1 MNIHISTLLH
11 GRGRRRRT
19 PESQAAME
27 RENRQLRN
35 DAASLDPCA
44 CHAPQPHVQFLVRRP
59 EGASAPAAPFACPLC
74 EIDRLNGRL
83 EVLTAPPAPRPQG
96 EPLVPAP
103 ADTAGSAF
111 ATPRPAAAPDPRLR
125 IVADTPAAPAESEGA
140 DVNAETQA
148 VSRADLLAAMGEG
161 DTTQLPAVPEQGA
174 VRPVVSEPSSAEHLE
189 RARVKV
195 PPTEFTPVHLVHQQ
209 RVDWGVKPA
218 ADPLAHDDLKHV
230 APATAVLTVPGWRS
244 ERVSLSKTG

>member
-1 MNIHISTLLH
+1 MKLNPFRGS
-11 GRGRRRRT
+11 GGRRRA
-19 PESQAAME
+19 PDSFIVLE
-27 RENRQLRN
+27 RELR
-35 DAASLDPCA
+35 DLRGEVAGLDPCA

-125 IVADTPAAPAESEGA
+125 IVADTPAAPTESEGA
-140 DVNAETQA
+140 DVNAQTQA

-161 DTTQLPAVPEQGA
+161 DTTQLPAVPEQGPVRRVLA
-174 VRPVVSEPSSAEHLE
+174 VTADQLQPAQAH
-189 RARVKV
+189 V
-195 PPTEFTPVHLVHQQ
+195 PPKLPPAHLVKQQ
-209 RVDWGVKPA
+209 IVTFEPWLRPREDAP
-218 ADPLAHDDLKHV
+218 DPLAADDLKATV
-230 APATAVLTVPGWRS
+230 SATAVLTVPGWRS